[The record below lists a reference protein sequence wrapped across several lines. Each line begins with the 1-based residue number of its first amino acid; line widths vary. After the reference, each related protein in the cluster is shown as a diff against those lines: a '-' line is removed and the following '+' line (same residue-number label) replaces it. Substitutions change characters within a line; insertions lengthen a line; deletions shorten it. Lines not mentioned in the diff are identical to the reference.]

1 MIGYGNFKVKTERNI
16 IDFDEES
23 RELSIKYKDVEIAKI
38 RLLKDLNKREIDAI
52 NVGVRCATNVIKNR
66 GNWCVICGEDMGIT
80 NPRQLCRK
88 TYCENQDNGE
98 NQDECDSG
106 NESDNS
112 LFLNVAK
119 KPKKNEDWNAY
130 PT

>member
-1 MIGYGNFKVKTERNI
+1 
-16 IDFDEES
+16 
-23 RELSIKYKDVEIAKI
+23 
-38 RLLKDLNKREIDAI
+38 
-52 NVGVRCATNVIKNR
+52 
-66 GNWCVICGEDMGIT
+66 MGAT

-88 TYCENQDNGE
+88 TYCENQDNG
-98 NQDECDSG
+98 DECDSG

-119 KPKKNEDWNAY
+119 KPKKNENLEDWNAY

>member
-1 MIGYGNFKVKTERNI
+1 MESFITEQSSGGHERNSRLRRL
-16 IDFDEES
+16 ES
-23 RELSIKYKDVEIAKI
+23 S
-38 RLLKDLNKREIDAI
+38 LLEHKPTSANGRRDAI

-88 TYCENQDNGE
+88 TYCENQDNG
-98 NQDECDSG
+98 DECDSG

-119 KPKKNEDWNAY
+119 KPKKNED
-130 PT
+130 